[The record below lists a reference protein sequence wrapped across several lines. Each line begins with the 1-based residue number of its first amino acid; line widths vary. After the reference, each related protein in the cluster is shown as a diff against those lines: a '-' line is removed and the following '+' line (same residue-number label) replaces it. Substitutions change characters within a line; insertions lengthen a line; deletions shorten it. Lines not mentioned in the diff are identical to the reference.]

1 MYGINNKS
9 LLSKKKKK
17 KNHQSE
23 GTLLGYHSGA
33 DDNTEISLQLFLVL
47 KVASDDT
54 F

>member
-9 LLSKKKKK
+9 LLSKKKK

-47 KVASDDT
+47 KAASDDT